1 MTTAQRQTLAS
12 QSPSVVGA
20 LPPGMEVQ
28 SLRPPTGA
36 PLPHWLW
43 PAAIVLAMLGLVSAN
58 PMLTAVGILAGPLLV
73 TLLWRSGEPPILLA
87 CCLMQ
92 WLQVMVPI
100 FYADLV
106 GNSLSLESMELGSD
120 RSVVTFNTSGF
131 SNQAKAT
138 WLSLVGILAMAV
150 GMRLALKHRLGSA
163 ASQIERELKELSLPR
178 IFYAYLAG
186 FGLSSV
192 CNTAAW
198 YLGGLAQLVLAVGAL
213 KWVMLWILFCCAFV
227 QAKGYRFV
235 LVALALEVGV
245 GFLSF
250 FASYKEAFF
259 MLGIAMF
266 SVRGK
271 LSTRVRLGLGCAVA
285 GLLCMM
291 IFWQAVKMEY
301 RVFLSGGTASYST
314 GMSVGEQVRKLGQ
327 LLASLD
333 AETIE
338 IGIGS
343 LVSRVG
349 YTELFAATLEWVPAN
364 EPHAGGEL
372 WKRAVLHPF
381 MPRLL
386 FPNKEALDDSVLTR
400 RFTGLAVSG
409 SESGTSIGIGFMA
422 ESYADLGP
430 TLMFLPLLLLGY
442 VFGRVYRAFSGNPA
456 SMVWGAALAITVFFR
471 TMTGV
476 EISGGKWLGAVLTIS
491 VVMFAIDR
499 CFGREIFKFLRGGKQ
514 TERGRVGAGANG
526 TA

>member
-1 MTTAQRQTLAS
+1 
-12 QSPSVVGA
+12 
-20 LPPGMEVQ
+20 
-28 SLRPPTGA
+28 
-36 PLPHWLW
+36 
-43 PAAIVLAMLGLVSAN
+43 
-58 PMLTAVGILAGPLLV
+58 
-73 TLLWRSGEPPILLA
+73 
-87 CCLMQ
+87 
-92 WLQVMVPI
+92 
-100 FYADLV
+100 
-106 GNSLSLESMELGSD
+106 
-120 RSVVTFNTSGF
+120 
-131 SNQAKAT
+131 
-138 WLSLVGILAMAV
+138 
-150 GMRLALKHRLGSA
+150 MRLALKHRLGSA

-198 YLGGLAQLVLAVGAL
+198 YLGGLAQLVLAVGVI
-213 KWVMLWILFCCAFV
+213 KWVMLWILCCCAFV

-235 LVALALEVGV
+235 LVALVVEVAI

-250 FASYKEAFF
+250 FAHYKEAFF
-259 MLGIAMF
+259 VLGIAMF

-314 GMSVGEQVRKLGQ
+314 GVSVGEQVRKLGQ

-372 WKRAVLHPF
+372 LKGAILHPL

-386 FPNKEALDDSVLTR
+386 FPNKEAIDDSERTR

-409 SESGTSIGIGFMA
+409 SESGTSIGVGYMA
-422 ESYADLGP
+422 ECYVDFGA
-430 TLMFLPLLLLGY
+430 TLMFVPILLLGY
-442 VFGRVYRAFSGNPA
+442 VLGWLYRAFAFSGQ
-456 SMVWGAALAITVFFR
+456 SRVWGTALAIATLFVTLQGFA
-471 TMTGV
+471 TTG
-476 EISGGKWLGAVLTIS
+476 SKLYGAVLTTGL
-491 VVMFAIDR
+491 VLFAIDR
-499 CFGREIFKFLRGGKQ
+499 FFGRGIFKFLGG
-514 TERGRVGAGANG
+514 GRATGAQPQLR
-526 TA
+526 

>member
-1 MTTAQRQTLAS
+1 MPVQQHDTMTPGLAAAIPPAS
-12 QSPSVVGA
+12 AVNSPPQVEARSSLSPLSAA
-20 LPPGMEVQ
+20 LP
-28 SLRPPTGA
+28 L
-36 PLPHWLW
+36 WLW
-43 PAAIVLAMLGLVSAN
+43 PVAIVLAMLGLATAN

-120 RSVVTFNTSGF
+120 RSVVIFNTSGF

-138 WLSLVGILAMAV
+138 WLSLGGILAMAV

-198 YLGGLAQLVLAVGAL
+198 YLGGLAQLVLAVGVI
-213 KWVMLWILFCCAFV
+213 KWVMLWILCCCAFV

-259 MLGIAMF
+259 VLGIAMF

-301 RVFLSGGTASYST
+301 RVFLSGGTAGYST

-372 WKRAVLHPF
+372 WKGAVLHPF

-386 FPNKEALDDSVLTR
+386 FPNKETLDDSLLTR

-409 SESGTSIGIGFMA
+409 SESGTSIGIGIMA
-422 ESYADLGP
+422 ESYADFGA

-442 VFGRVYRAFSGNPA
+442 LFGRIYRAFSGNPA
-456 SMVWGAALAITVFFR
+456 ALVWGTALGVGVLFSSMR
-471 TMTGV
+471 GV
-476 EISGGKWLGAVLTIS
+476 EVSGIKLLGGVLTTS
-491 VVMFAIDR
+491 LVLFAIDR
-499 CFGREIFKFLRGGKQ
+499 FFGRGIFKFLGG
-514 TERGRVGAGANG
+514 GRATGAQPQLR
-526 TA
+526 

>member
-1 MTTAQRQTLAS
+1 MQQHDTMTPGPGLAAATPPAS
-12 QSPSVVGA
+12 AVNSPPQVEARSSLSPLSAA
-20 LPPGMEVQ
+20 LP
-28 SLRPPTGA
+28 L
-36 PLPHWLW
+36 WLW
-43 PAAIVLAMLGLVSAN
+43 PVAIVLAMLGLATAN
-58 PMLTAVGILAGPLLV
+58 PMLTAVGILAVPLLV

-120 RSVVTFNTSGF
+120 RSVVIFNTSGF

-138 WLSLVGILAMAV
+138 WLSLGGILAMAV

-198 YLGGLAQLVLAVGAL
+198 YLGGLAQLVLAVGVI
-213 KWVMLWILFCCAFV
+213 KWVMLWILCCCAFV

-235 LVALALEVGV
+235 LVALVVEVAI

-250 FASYKEAFF
+250 FAHYKEAFF
-259 MLGIAMF
+259 VLGIAMF

-301 RVFLSGGTASYST
+301 RVFLSGGTAGYST

-372 WKRAVLHPF
+372 LKGAILHPL

-386 FPNKEALDDSVLTR
+386 FPNKEAIDDSERTR

-409 SESGTSIGIGFMA
+409 SQSGTSIGVGYMA
-422 ESYADLGP
+422 ECYVDFGA
-430 TLMFLPLLLLGY
+430 TLMFVPILLLGY
-442 VFGRVYRAFSGNPA
+442 VLGWLYRAFAFSGQ
-456 SMVWGAALAITVFFR
+456 SRVWGTALAIATLFVTLQAFA
-471 TMTGV
+471 TTG
-476 EISGGKWLGAVLTIS
+476 SKLYGAVLTTGL
-491 VVMFAIDR
+491 VLFAINY
-499 CFGREIFKFLRGGKQ
+499 L
-514 TERGRVGAGANG
+514 VGARILHWLRR
-526 TA
+526 